1 MWDIF
6 FKDLKER
13 FLTFL
18 FCLVF
23 PFVVPIFSN
32 LFFKNIKEDSNS
44 ILILTLYFIFLPFYL
59 SLSSSNLLLKENLN
73 LIKNLPISYNKIVFS
88 KIIFLFFNFLIPT
101 TIYLLYSLKYSNLV
115 FIEGSIIFFILNL
128 FILFILSFS
137 SFSFTNL
144 LKNNKAGIFLSFI
157 LSYLNLF
164 VFFRII
170 KDTSFYI
177 LACYDFYLLFIF
189 LFIFSLILSV
199 YSSKILLNKRENK
212 FIINFIIFFIFL
224 IPTLYIFLKKEGWIK
239 EKIIAG
245 SAAYPI
251 YENKILLQ
259 NSSDVYL
266 YDLDKKE
273 LQWLPDFSNFHI
285 TQIEKD
291 KFYFIFPK
299 FLNRNFCGEKIF
311 LTLYYKQELQSNKKE
326 KLGLFPYHSYFFED
340 FVFHHIFLEKLGK
353 NLYEFFIKDIKN
365 NNCFKDTCQRFVLL
379 KDGIFYKKFEENG
392 FNFYYVEY
400 HNFEKKKILSGDF
413 ELSSFFFWERKNI
426 NFGFLSFKNKK
437 LLKIYFPSGEIFELG
452 KYSFLCHLKGDSFLA
467 KKKEAGKTKI
477 YLFEKEKVI
486 KEFEF
491 PYSDI
496 WVFELLNNEKYL
508 RGSLV
513 DKEPK
518 RCVIE
523 VEKNNIKIYP
533 IKNNLL
539 NFEFLKREDQIIIY
553 KLIKIPFY
561 EQEIIKAYLYNFK
574 KGKEISL

>member
-1 MWDIF
+1 MWNIF

-13 FLTFL
+13 ILTFF
-18 FCLVF
+18 FCLIF
-23 PFVVPIFSN
+23 PSIVPIIST
-32 LFFKNIKEDSNS
+32 LFFKNFKEDLNS

-88 KIIFLFFNFLIPT
+88 KILFLFFNFLVPT

-115 FIEGSIIFFILNL
+115 FIEGSLIFFVLNF

-144 LKNNKAGIFLSFI
+144 LKNIKAGIFLSFL

-164 VFFRII
+164 VFFKII
-170 KDTSFYI
+170 KETSFYV
-177 LACYDFYLLFIF
+177 LACYDFYFPHI
-189 LFIFSLILSV
+189 SLILFSLFFSL
-199 YSSKILLNKRENK
+199 YSSKMLLNNRKNK
-212 FIINFIIFFIFL
+212 FLKNFLIFFIFL
-224 IPTLYIFLKKEGWIK
+224 IPAIFIFLKKEGWIK
-239 EKIIAG
+239 EKII
-245 SAAYPI
+245 SESSAYPI

-273 LQWLPDFSNFHI
+273 LLWLQDFSNFYI

-299 FLNRNFCGEKIF
+299 FLNRNFCGEKKS
-311 LTLYYKQELQSNKKE
+311 LALYYKQELKRDKKE
-326 KLGLFPYHSYFFED
+326 KLGLFPYLSYFFED

-353 NLYEFFIKDIKN
+353 NLYEFIIKDIKN

-379 KDGIFYKKFEENG
+379 KDGIFYKKFEENL

-400 HNFEKKKILSGDF
+400 KNFEKKKIFTGDF
-413 ELSSFFFWERKNI
+413 ELSSFFFWERKNV
-426 NFGFLSFKNKK
+426 NFAFLSSKEKK
-437 LLKIYFPSGEIFELG
+437 MFKIYLPSGEIFELG
-452 KYSFLCHLKGDSFLA
+452 KYSYLCHLKGDSFLA
-467 KKKEAGKTKI
+467 KKKEARKTKI
-477 YLFEKEKVI
+477 YLFEKEKAI

-496 WVFELLNNEKYL
+496 WIFKFLNNEKYL

-533 IKNNLL
+533 LKSNIL
-539 NFEFLKREDQIIIY
+539 NFEFLKREDQILIH

-561 EQEIIKAYLYNFK
+561 EQEIIKTYLYNFK
-574 KGKEISL
+574 KGKEKSL